1 MLMRRMTTLPGFCLM
16 VMRGASGMKR
26 LTRGNECRF
35 DDLEHAS
42 SAKESQIDSE
52 QRRLKRQ

>member
-26 LTRGNECRF
+26 LTRGAMNV
-35 DDLEHAS
+35 AS
-42 SAKESQIDSE
+42 MILNTQAP
-52 QRRLKRQ
+52 LKNHKSILSSGG